1 MNREDGPLTRG
12 GWRKLVAASSVV
24 LPLVFYTGVTW
35 REIAEISVAN
45 ETLAQA
51 LKEHRSHPRFHQN
64 LVTETRLQRDQD
76 ERVNRELEIL
86 RGKAEN
92 IERTVIRI
100 ETKLESATPKDV
112 LEFLRQRYPE
122 VD

>member
-1 MNREDGPLTRG
+1 MGLPESASTRG
-12 GWRKLVAASSVV
+12 GWRKLAAAGSIV
-24 LPLVFYTGVTW
+24 LPLVFYAGVTW
-35 REIAEISVAN
+35 REITELGVAN
-45 ETLAQA
+45 ETLAGA
-51 LKEHRSHPRFHQN
+51 LKDHRSHPRFHQS

-76 ERVNRELEIL
+76 ERVNRELQVL
-86 RGKAEN
+86 HRKAEN

-112 LEFLRQRYPE
+112 LEFLKRRYPE